1 MFGMIQP
8 SEAGRRIAE
17 LNDRRR
23 SWLVVLDDDPT
34 GCQSVGSVPLLWAW
48 DRCELLALARERPA
62 STFLLTNSRSLP
74 PAEAARVANEATAM
88 LVEVADEAGV
98 DLRLISRSDSTLR
111 GHFPVEV
118 DAVADA
124 LDTRGQHVD
133 GVILAPCFLE
143 AGRYTIDDVQLV
155 RRGPD
160 LVPAARTEFAAD
172 ATFGYGEL
180 DLRAWAAARTLSSV
194 DTVRSI
200 SLRTMWERGAT
211 GVADELAVL
220 RDRQVVVANA
230 ASFDDLDVL
239 VEGIQIAEA
248 TGKRFIYRTGPSFV
262 RARAGLPAP
271 RVLEAGDLVVD
282 PGPGLIVVGSH
293 TAVTSEQL
301 DRLLASRH
309 GPEVAVELD
318 VGSVLDTG
326 LRPAEIERCTAA
338 LVAALGTG
346 TALFVTG
353 RELQRAASGSG
364 SLDVAAQ
371 IGGAVVS
378 VVAAAAHAIAPAWVI
393 AKGGITSH
401 DVARALGGRRATVLG
416 QAEPGIIPIVR
427 FEKLDA
433 RSANARSAGLVY
445 VVFPG
450 NVGGPDSLARVVG
463 LLERRR

>member
-1 MFGMIQP
+1 MIQP
-8 SEAGRRIAE
+8 CEASRRIAAV
-17 LNDRRR
+17 NDRRH

-48 DRCELLALARERPA
+48 DRPDLLALAGERPA
-62 STFLLTNSRSLP
+62 ATFLLTNSRSLP
-74 PAEAARVANEATAM
+74 PDEAVRVANETTTM
-88 LVEVADEAGV
+88 LVEVANEAGV

-111 GHFPVEV
+111 GHFPAEV
-118 DAVADA
+118 DAVAEA
-124 LDTRGQHVD
+124 LEARGQHVD
-133 GVILAPCFLE
+133 GIILAPCFLE

-155 RRGPD
+155 RRGTD

-172 ATFGYGEL
+172 ATFGYDQL
-180 DLRAWAAARTLSSV
+180 DLRAWAAARTSSHA
-194 DTVRSI
+194 DRVRSI
-200 SLRTMWERGAT
+200 SLRTIWEHGAS
-211 GVADELAVL
+211 GVAVELAAL
-220 RDRQVVVANA
+220 HDRQVVVANA

-248 TGKRFIYRTGPSFV
+248 AGKRFIYRTGPSFV

-271 RVLEAGDLVVD
+271 CVVD
-282 PGPGLIVVGSH
+282 ANDLPASSGPGLVVVGSH

-301 DRLLASRH
+301 DRLLASQH
-309 GPEVAVELD
+309 GPNVAVELD
-318 VGSVLDTG
+318 VGAVLDTG
-326 LRPAEIERCTAA
+326 QRPAEIERCTAA
-338 LVAALGTG
+338 LVVALGTG

-353 RELQRAASGSG
+353 REVQRMASASA

-371 IGGAVVS
+371 IGGAVVE
-378 VVAAAAHAIAPAWVI
+378 VVAAAAQVQPPAWII

-416 QAEPGIIPIVR
+416 QAEPGIIPIVQ
-427 FEKLDA
+427 FENLGTRATRA
-433 RSANARSAGLVY
+433 RSAALIY

-463 LLERRR
+463 LLERRP